1 MKVNVSY
8 ESRVNGAQWRKLDNG
23 QVERRLPG
31 SDEWTL
37 AAVLETEI
45 DLATKAGILF
55 EVKK

>member
-8 ESRVNGAQWRKLDNG
+8 ESRVNGAQWRKLDSG

-45 DLATKAGILF
+45 IWQQKTVFCLR
-55 EVKK
+55 